1 MRIFGLTLALLLL
14 AAPAAATT
22 LEITSG
28 GGAFDA
34 AGETKRRLVRRR
46 VVPELPCDGV
56 LSHAVPVALVG
67 ECQRVFYVEAGT
79 HGLPVRLARLLKCY
93 GRALSQLSDD
103 ELVRRLAAYDATH
116 TTGALAASTS
126 ALRAQL
132 GDQERAS

>member
-1 MRIFGLTLALLLL
+1 M
-14 AAPAAATT
+14 
-22 LEITSG
+22 
-28 GGAFDA
+28 
-34 AGETKRRLVRRR
+34 
-46 VVPELPCDGV
+46 
-56 LSHAVPVALVG
+56 
-67 ECQRVFYVEAGT
+67 
-79 HGLPVRLARLLKCY
+79 RLARLLKCY